1 MKYYR
6 PGPSYLYEDSDEPWQ
21 LIIAA
26 CSLAGLFA
34 GMIGI
39 LCWGVAHD
47 FIRPTPDSMNWAIKA
62 FIGTSIGSYITFN
75 GKRHLNNIMA
85 ARKWRKE
92 EKERVAD
99 ITAKNK
105 ANKHKQLLTFIENCK
120 NEK

>member
-21 LIIAA
+21 LILAA
-26 CSLAGLFA
+26 CALAGLFA

-39 LCWGVAHD
+39 LCWGAAHD
-47 FIRPTPDSMNWAIKA
+47 FINPTSESMDWAIIA
-62 FIGTSIGSYITFN
+62 FIGTFIGSYIF
-75 GKRHLNNIMA
+75 GCGPRHIRNMKA

-92 EKERVAD
+92 ERERLAD
-99 ITAKNK
+99 IAAKNK
-105 ANKHKQLLTFIENCK
+105 VNEHKQLLKFIENCK